1 MNIMLSF
8 TTFLLLLLLFVSV
21 TQTHARTICVELPVS
36 PSSMA
41 CVQMTHEEGTCI
53 INDKVV
59 GQEDCS
65 AAASKDKKSPKRILK
80 SAAQFV
86 AGLPSAALG
95 VAKHLVVNV
104 GMGIDFAKATTT
116 EATRLQIREFQ
127 TSIIRY
133 SIE

>member
-1 MNIMLSF
+1 MNTIFSF
-8 TTFLLLLLLFVSV
+8 TTFLLLLVFI
-21 TQTHARTICVELPVS
+21 TQTHARTICVELPMS
-36 PSSMA
+36 PSSLA
-41 CVQMTHEEGTCI
+41 CVQMTHEEGTTCI

-65 AAASKDKKSPKRILK
+65 IAATKGKKSPKRIVK
-80 SAAQFV
+80 KMAQFV
-86 AGLPSAALG
+86 AGLPVAALG

-104 GMGIDFAKATTT
+104 GMGIDFAKTTTT

-127 TSIIRY
+127 TSMIRY